1 MRIYYHLALFAGLL
15 FIVSCSSSKKLQS
28 TKSSGI
34 SGIKFISEYIIPN
47 GTQFNGT
54 TVGGLSGID
63 YDAKQDLYYMICD
76 DPSATN
82 PARFYTAK
90 IIISQKGIDSVQFTR
105 VDTLLNS
112 EGKPYPDI
120 RKDRIHSADL
130 EAMRYDGSRDEFIWS
145 SEGQRVTRDSIRDL
159 QNPAIVITDRNGRY
173 KDSFALP
180 LNMQIRLEEKGPR
193 HNSVFEGLSF
203 DEDHSHVYVNVEEP
217 IYEDGPKAGTGDST
231 AMIRI
236 LKFNRKLK
244 ECVAQY
250 AYEIDPI
257 PYPANPPGAFK
268 INGVP
273 DILYLS
279 NDKFIVIERAFS
291 TGRIPTDVKIFLA
304 DAAHAEDVSP
314 LPSVKALPANKYITK
329 RLLLDVNKSL
339 SFDIFNIEGV
349 TFGPMLANGHRSL
362 LLVTDNNFNVKEKT
376 QFFLFEVLP

>member
-1 MRIYYHLALFAGLL
+1 MRYLL
-15 FIVSCSSSKKLQS
+15 FGLAIIWMTGCSPARKAAGKTSADIRELH
-28 TKSSGI
+28 
-34 SGIKFISEYIIPN
+34 FIGEYILPYGI
-47 GTQFNGT
+47 QYNGT
-54 TVGGLSGID
+54 TVGGLSSID
-63 YDAKQDLYYMICD
+63 YDTQRDLYYMICD
-76 DPSATN
+76 DPSANN

-90 IIISQKGIDSVQFTR
+90 IMISQKGIDTVLFTR
-105 VDTLLNS
+105 VDTLLNP

-130 EAMRYDGSRDEFIWS
+130 EAMRYDESRDEFIWS
-145 SEGQRVTRDSIRDL
+145 SEGQRVIRDSIHDL
-159 QNPAIVITDRNGRY
+159 QNPAIVVTDRNGRY

-180 LNMQIRLEEKGPR
+180 SNMRMHLEEKGPR

-231 AMIRI
+231 AVIRF

-244 ECVAQY
+244 QCVAQY
-250 AYEIDPI
+250 AYKIDPI

-273 DILYLS
+273 DILYLG
-279 NDKFIVIERAFS
+279 NDQFIVIERAFS

-304 DAAHAEDVSP
+304 DASNAEDISH
-314 LPSVKALPANKYITK
+314 LPSIKTLPANKYITK
-329 RLLLDVNKSL
+329 RLLLDVNKSVP
-339 SFDIFNIEGV
+339 FDIFNIEGV